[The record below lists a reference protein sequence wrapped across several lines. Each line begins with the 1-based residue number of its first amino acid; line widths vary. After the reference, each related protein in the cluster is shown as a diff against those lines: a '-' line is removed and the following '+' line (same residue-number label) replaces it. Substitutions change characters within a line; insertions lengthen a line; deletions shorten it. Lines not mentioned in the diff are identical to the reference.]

1 MFFTPSE
8 ELHGS
13 NMFSRLSHH
22 YNIIQPYLEVID
34 SDFIN
39 LMNHQVNNVAMYAN
53 PMYQTDYLN

>member
-13 NMFSRLSHH
+13 NMFSRLSHQ
-22 YNIIQPYLEVID
+22 YNIIQPYMDVID

-39 LMNHQVNNVAMYAN
+39 IMNLQV
-53 PMYQTDYLN
+53 